1 VRLGG
6 GLLVALAAGAAGAGW
21 WLLAGLVLA
30 AIAAGVAARV
40 PEPGETLVGRVAV
53 AVARLSE
60 VAVYAIAFGAYV
72 FPAHREAAAAA
83 FVVVVA
89 GAGYAGP
96 KIPTIVVRAAGGL
109 LLAAGLVLVAVC
121 VAVAP
126 VATAGGG
133 LQPPDF
139 AGVLVAAVVAFP
151 FLRPAG
157 REKAGLRVLLLGTL
171 AVLTAFVALYQLGA
185 VRLGLSLTSLRDL
198 LSAADADALQPLL
211 TVVAVLATVV
221 PALAGTEVRARAG
234 VPGLGGLA
242 VAAAAAYF
250 LPVLPVLVVAGLA
263 AVFELL
269 LGVRARRYSADL
281 NQSDHSHGRM
291 TS

>member
-30 AIAAGVAARV
+30 AVAAGVTARV
-40 PEPGETLVGRVAV
+40 PEPGDALVDRVV
-53 AVARLSE
+53 VVVARLSE
-60 VAVYAIAFGAYV
+60 VTIYAIAFGAYV
-72 FPAHREAAAAA
+72 FPAHREVAAAA

-89 GAGYAGP
+89 GAGYAGL
-96 KIPTIVVRAAGGL
+96 KIPTIVVRVAGGL
-109 LLAAGLVLVAVC
+109 LLVAGLALVAVC

-126 VATAGGG
+126 VGTAGGG

-151 FLRPAG
+151 FLRPGG
-157 REKAGLRVLLLGTL
+157 RENAGLRVLLLGAF
-171 AVLTAFVALYQLGA
+171 AVLAAFAALYQLGA

-211 TVVAVLATVV
+211 TVVAVIATVV
-221 PALAGTEVRARAG
+221 PALAAGTEVRARAG
-234 VPGLGGLA
+234 VPGLAGLA
-242 VAAAAAYF
+242 VAVVAAYL

-269 LGVRARRYSADL
+269 LGVRARRYS
-281 NQSDHSHGRM
+281 GTRE
-291 TS
+291 

>member
-1 VRLGG
+1 MRLGG

-30 AIAAGVAARV
+30 SVAAGVTARV
-40 PEPGETLVGRVAV
+40 PEPGEALVDRVAV

-89 GAGYAGP
+89 GAGFAGLE
-96 KIPTIVVRAAGGL
+96 IPTIVVRVAGGL
-109 LLAAGLVLVAVC
+109 LLAAGLVLVIVC
-121 VAVAP
+121 VAVPP
-126 VATAGGG
+126 VGIADG
-133 LQPPDF
+133 LRPPDF
-139 AGVLVAAVVAFP
+139 AGVLVAAVLTLP

-157 REKAGLRVLLLGTL
+157 RLNAGLRVLLLGAV
-171 AVLTAFVALYQLGA
+171 AVLAAFAALYQLGA

-211 TVVAVLATVV
+211 TVVAVVATLV
-221 PALAGTEVRARAG
+221 PALAAGTDVRARAG
-234 VPGLGGLA
+234 VPGLGGL
-242 VAAAAAYF
+242 VVTAAAAAL

-263 AVFELL
+263 TVIELL
-269 LGVRARRYSADL
+269 LGVRARRYSEARD
-281 NQSDHSHGRM
+281 
-291 TS
+291 

>member
-30 AIAAGVAARV
+30 AVAAGVSARV
-40 PEPGETLVGRVAV
+40 PEPGDALVDRVVV

-72 FPAHREAAAAA
+72 VPQHRELAAAA
-83 FVVVVA
+83 FVVVVT
-89 GAGYAGP
+89 GAGFAGP
-96 KIPTIVVRAAGGL
+96 KIPTIVVRVASGL
-109 LLAAGLVLVAVC
+109 LLAGGLALVAVC
-121 VAVAP
+121 VAVTP
-126 VATAGGG
+126 VAIVGGG
-133 LQPPDF
+133 PRPPDF
-139 AGVLVAAVVAFP
+139 AGVFFVAVVVLP

-157 REKAGLRVLLLGTL
+157 REHAGLRVLLLGAV
-171 AVLTAFVALYQLGA
+171 AVLAAFAALYQLGA

-211 TVVAVLATVV
+211 TVVAVVATVL
-221 PALAGTEVRARAG
+221 PALAAGGEVRERAG
-234 VPGLGGLA
+234 VPGLAGLA
-242 VAAAAAYF
+242 VAAAAAYL

-263 AVFELL
+263 TVIELL
-269 LGVRARRYSADL
+269 LGVRARRYSGA
-281 NQSDHSHGRM
+281 RE
-291 TS
+291 

>member
-1 VRLGG
+1 MRLGG

-21 WLLAGLVLA
+21 WLLAGLVVA
-30 AIAAGVAARV
+30 AIAAGVTARV
-40 PEPGETLVGRVAV
+40 PEPGEALVDRAVV

-72 FPAHREAAAAA
+72 VPAHREAAAAA

-89 GAGYAGP
+89 GAGFAGL
-96 KIPTIVVRAAGGL
+96 KIPTIVVRTTGAL
-109 LLAAGLVLVAVC
+109 LLAAGLVLVVVC

-126 VATAGGG
+126 VGTAGG
-133 LQPPDF
+133 LRPPDF
-139 AGVLVAAVVAFP
+139 AGVLVAAVLTLP
-151 FLRPAG
+151 FLRPVG
-157 REKAGLRVLLLGTL
+157 RDRGGSRVLLLGVL
-171 AVLTAFVALYQLGA
+171 AVLVAFAALYQLGA

-211 TVVAVLATVV
+211 TVVAVVATVV
-221 PALAGTEVRARAG
+221 PALAAGTEARARAG
-234 VPGLGGLA
+234 VPGLAGL
-242 VAAAAAYF
+242 AAAAAAASL

-263 AVFELL
+263 TVIELL

-281 NQSDHSHGRM
+281 H
-291 TS
+291 

>member
-1 VRLGG
+1 MRLGG

-30 AIAAGVAARV
+30 AVAAGVTARV
-40 PEPGETLVGRVAV
+40 PEPGDALVDRVAV

-89 GAGYAGP
+89 GAGFAGP
-96 KIPTIVVRAAGGL
+96 KIPTIVVRITGGL
-109 LLAAGLVLVAVC
+109 LLTAGLVLVAVC
-121 VAVAP
+121 VAVPP
-126 VATAGGG
+126 VGTAEA
-133 LQPPDF
+133 LRPPDF
-139 AGVLVAAVVAFP
+139 AGVLVAAVLTLP
-151 FLRPAG
+151 FLRPGG
-157 REKAGLRVLLLGTL
+157 REKAGPRVLLLG
-171 AVLTAFVALYQLGA
+171 AVALLAAFAALHQLGA

-211 TVVAVLATVV
+211 TVFAVVATVV
-221 PALAGTEVRARAG
+221 PAFAAGTEVRARAG
-234 VPGLGGLA
+234 VPGLAGLV
-242 VAAAAAYF
+242 VAAAAAAL

-269 LGVRARRYSADL
+269 LGVRARRYS
-281 NQSDHSHGRM
+281 GTRE
-291 TS
+291 